1 MACILYMYM
10 NTHIFYIYYKYVAE
24 RPPLSNVLNEG
35 RGRLFQR
42 TNKIDQFDLYIMSD
56 NSFNVYMWF
65 FLDIPSHWYL
75 HLWTWFKFVYG
86 QVRDRTNLIFTKS
99 EYLNF
104 NLTTSLRSFIRCF
117 RAKLGLIKA
126 NSFCWGILTYIQS
139 WRSKS
144 LDKHNPVIFDF
155 LPPNFATFLWH

>member
-10 NTHIFYIYYKYVAE
+10 NTHIFYKYYKYVAE

-42 TNKIDQFDLYIMSD
+42 TNKIDQFDLYIMSA

-75 HLWTWFKFVYG
+75 HLWTWFKIHLWPGKRPDKPNIYKI
-86 QVRDRTNLIFTKS
+86 TYKI
-99 EYLNF
+99 YLF
-104 NLTTSLRSFIRCF
+104 MLKIRCYIVL
-117 RAKLGLIKA
+117 ATYSASVVVVIGKL
-126 NSFCWGILTYIQS
+126 
-139 WRSKS
+139 S
-144 LDKHNPVIFDF
+144 LC
-155 LPPNFATFLWH
+155 